1 MQISNKEIVRSL
13 KLLGQLMELHEENP
27 FKVKSI
33 NNAAFKLGKYAET
46 LADKSTAELS
56 AIEGVGKSVAAKIE
70 ELINTSKIEEL
81 ESLKSQTPDG
91 VIEMMGIKGL
101 GPKKIQIIWK
111 SLEIETIGELY
122 YACIEN
128 RLVEAKGFGLKTQEE
143 IKKLIEFN
151 FSNRGSLLLS
161 NALQLDQELNA
172 LMQQIDSNI
181 RLEKTAELARNCEVI
196 TRLEFLAN
204 EKYKEQIQQA
214 LNNDLL
220 FPIQKIENNSLEAES
235 LAGSK
240 VYVHFYSDSNYYQVK
255 FRLDATAEHLG
266 KLATINNDL
275 TSNLPN
281 QTDREIY
288 EALNIAY
295 IPVMMREGLNEIEYA
310 QKNSIRT
317 LIQDE
322 DLKGSL
328 HNHSTWS
335 DGIHSLEEMANYCEE
350 LGYQYLG
357 ICDHSKSAFY
367 ANGLNEI
374 RLIAQHKE
382 IDALNAKNKNF
393 HIFKGIESDILNDGS
408 LDYSDEVL
416 KTFDFIV
423 ASIHSNLKMDE
434 EKANKRL
441 LKAIEN
447 PYTTMLGHPT
457 GRLLL
462 SRKAYPINHAIIIDA
477 CAANNVA
484 IEINANPLRL
494 DLDWRWVDYALNK
507 GVFLSI
513 NPDAHKKEG
522 YHDMRYGV
530 MVAQKGGLSKE
541 YCLNAFEK
549 DQLSEYFKSKNK

>member
-1 MQISNKEIVRSL
+1 MQISNKEIVKSL

-33 NNAAFKLGKYAET
+33 NNAAFKLGKYAES
-46 LADKSTAELS
+46 LADKTTAELS

-70 ELINTSKIEEL
+70 ELVNTTMIEEL
-81 ESLKSQTPDG
+81 ETLKSQTPEG
-91 VIEMMGIKGL
+91 VIEMLGIKGL

-111 SLEIETIGELY
+111 GLEIETIGELY

-172 LMQQIDSNI
+172 LIQKIDSNI

-196 TRLEFLAN
+196 TSLEFLAD

-214 LNNDLL
+214 LNNDMLY
-220 FPIQKIENNSLEAES
+220 PTQKLENNSLEAES
-235 LAGSK
+235 QSGSK
-240 VYVHFYSDSNYYQVK
+240 IYVHFYNDSNYYQKK
-255 FRLDATAEHLG
+255 FRLDATVEHLN
-266 KLATINNDL
+266 KLASINNDL
-275 TSNLPN
+275 ISNLPN
-281 QTDREIY
+281 ISDREIY
-288 EALNIAY
+288 ETLNIAY
-295 IPVMMREGLNEIEYA
+295 IPVMMREGLNEVEYA

-335 DGIHSLEEMANYCEE
+335 DGIHTLEEMANYCEE

-367 ANGLNEI
+367 ASGLNET

-382 IDALNAKNKNF
+382 IDELNAKNKNF

-408 LDYSDEVL
+408 LDYSDVVL
-416 KTFDFIV
+416 KSFDFIV

-462 SRKAYPINHAIIIDA
+462 SRKAYPINHALIIDA
-477 CAANNVA
+477 CAANKVA

-494 DLDWRWVDYALNK
+494 DLDWRWIDYALNK
-507 GVFLSI
+507 EVYLSI

-541 YCLNAFEK
+541 YCLNAFDKE
-549 DQLSEYFKSKNK
+549 QLSEYFKAKNK

>member
-81 ESLKSQTPDG
+81 ETLKSQTPEG

-275 TSNLPN
+275 ISNLPN

-462 SRKAYPINHAIIIDA
+462 SRKAYPINHTMIIDA
-477 CAANNVA
+477 CATNNVA

-541 YCLNAFEK
+541 FCLNAFEK

>member
-70 ELINTSKIEEL
+70 ELINTTKIEEL
-81 ESLKSQTPDG
+81 ETLKSQTPEG

-161 NALQLDQELNA
+161 NALQIDQELNA
-172 LMQQIDSNI
+172 LMQKVDSNI

-196 TRLEFLAN
+196 TRLEFLAD

-220 FPIQKIENNSLEAES
+220 YPIQKIENNSLDAES
-235 LAGSK
+235 QSGSRL
-240 VYVHFYSDSNYYQVK
+240 YIHFYNDSDYYQKK
-255 FRLDATAEHLG
+255 FSLDATVEHLD
-266 KLATINNDL
+266 KLASINKDL
-275 TSNLPN
+275 ISNLPN
-281 QTDREIY
+281 KTDREIY
-288 EALNIAY
+288 ETLNIAY
-295 IPVMMREGLNEIEYA
+295 IPVMMREGLNEVEYA
-310 QKNSIRT
+310 QKNSIRA

-322 DLKGSL
+322 DLRGSL

-462 SRKAYPINHAIIIDA
+462 SRKAYPINHAMIIDA

-507 GVFLSI
+507 GVYLSI

-541 YCLNAFEK
+541 FCLNAFEK